1 MIEDSERL
9 EYPDLNGCGWDSG
22 PSDIAETSS
31 ISRLRAELRRHEHK
45 DRGVAA
51 RSASRPR

>member
-22 PSDIAETSS
+22 PSDITETLS
-31 ISRLRAELRRHEHK
+31 IWHLRAELRRHEHPH
-45 DRGVAA
+45 V
-51 RSASRPR
+51 

>member
-22 PSDIAETSS
+22 PSDIAETSH
-31 ISRLRAELRRHEHK
+31 LRAELKRHEHPH
-45 DRGVAA
+45 A
-51 RSASRPR
+51 